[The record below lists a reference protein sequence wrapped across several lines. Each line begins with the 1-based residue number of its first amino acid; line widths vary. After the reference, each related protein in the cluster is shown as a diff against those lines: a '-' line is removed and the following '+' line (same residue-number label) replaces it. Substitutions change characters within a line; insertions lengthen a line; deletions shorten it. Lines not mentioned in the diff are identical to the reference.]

1 MGSKRL
7 FQLMLNFPI
16 VMTPC
21 SFLRLFNYLFLFLS
35 LPSFVRSQLIS
46 LSPGADEITD
56 CACNA
61 GYTGPNGQN
70 CTACA
75 ADSYKVSTGKKKAL
89 AHVRV
94 STHEHG
100 KTYASV
106 IVRVSQ
112 QA

>member
-1 MGSKRL
+1 M
-7 FQLMLNFPI
+7 
-16 VMTPC
+16 
-21 SFLRLFNYLFLFLS
+21 S

-75 ADSYKVSTGKKKAL
+75 ADSYKVARKKKKL
-89 AHVRV
+89 LMRAHAPTDVLDKYIDVRV
-94 STHEHG
+94 
-100 KTYASV
+100 
-106 IVRVSQ
+106 RVFV
-112 QA
+112 